1 MSRGR
6 CASRPTCTTLLNFK
20 TAAQEQPE
28 SMAHLAA
35 SWPDQ
40 VLCKENKRRAL
51 DAQHASWMR
60 QRERELQKVAP
71 TQPPAPVAAPQAAA
85 TAAALA
91 SPVEPCKEEEELD
104 EINAFL
110 DSVGRS
116 LGDA

>member
-1 MSRGR
+1 
-6 CASRPTCTTLLNFK
+6 
-20 TAAQEQPE
+20 
-28 SMAHLAA
+28 MAHLAA
-35 SWPDQ
+35 AWPDQ

-60 QRERELQKVAP
+60 QRERELQKGAP
-71 TQPPAPVAAPQAAA
+71 TQQPAAA
-85 TAAALA
+85 ANAASQPANVTTDA
-91 SPVEPCKEEEELD
+91 VHTSPDAPRKEEDEDDELD